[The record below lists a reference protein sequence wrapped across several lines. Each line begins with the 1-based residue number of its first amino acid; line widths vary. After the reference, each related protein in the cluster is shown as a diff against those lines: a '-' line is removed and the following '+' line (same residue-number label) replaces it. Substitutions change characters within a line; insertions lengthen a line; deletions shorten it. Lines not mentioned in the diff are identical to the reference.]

1 MWLIDYL
8 IGIIIMFAVGFSLL
22 FLGMFI
28 LGPAPSIDNGF
39 HAFLS
44 IIVYSIL
51 FKPDNNIFFSFSVLF
66 IFLNVLYSK

>member
-8 IGIIIMFAVGFSLL
+8 IGIMIMFAVGFSLL

-44 IIVYSIL
+44 IIVMGVST
-51 FKPDNNIFFSFSVLF
+51 FSGIYAFSAYFSLRDK
-66 IFLNVLYSK
+66 IDKK